1 MKAKKVYE
9 AINFQRGKDPKE
21 ALSLGQWRDGYVVEF
36 PGEYEDL
43 HMGISRYIEFNNYEW
58 VKKEFDPEQIHQT
71 EVTSEI
77 EDEISQLPVLS
88 FKGYRNSGNMIGLLD
103 DWPEDFKYREI
114 PFVANVLEEDDRTFL
129 VDPEGFPY
137 ARYITELI

>member
-21 ALSLGQWRDGYVVEF
+21 TLSLGQWRDGYVVEF

-43 HMGISRYIEFNNYEW
+43 RMGISHYIEFNKYEW
-58 VKKEFDPEQIHQT
+58 SKKEFDPDQIYQT
-71 EVTSEI
+71 EVTPEM
-77 EDEISQLPVLS
+77 EEEISKLPILS

-103 DWPEDFKYREI
+103 DWPEDFKYRAI

-129 VDPEGFPY
+129 VDPEGFAY
-137 ARYITELI
+137 ARYITELV